1 MSTKTL
7 LFHRQFSV
15 THWKLM
21 GTAFVVLRV
30 LELSCLYWRKKS
42 CWLSCWLGRGM
53 DFGARFELSAMP
65 YSSLTRYRKEQCR
78 LMVWFVGLFGLLLP
92 ENLRGLLQKYIA
104 VIVEERFKNLK
115 KANGSFS
122 SFFIKAFKFTR
133 ALTTKSHLDSVLGA
147 GNVGDTS
154 VDPGH
159 YLKPAITEATDKT
172 LEVAARYGIGGHAAA
187 FRWTAWYSILSKL
200 YGDSITASP
209 VRALVTIKNAYDL
222 ATCDLWTLS

>member
-1 MSTKTL
+1 MP
-7 LFHRQFSV
+7 QPI
-15 THWKLM
+15 
-21 GTAFVVLRV
+21 LRSYV
-30 LELSCLYWRKKS
+30 S
-42 CWLSCWLGRGM
+42 
-53 DFGARFELSAMP
+53 
-65 YSSLTRYRKEQCR
+65 Q
-78 LMVWFVGLFGLLLP
+78 
-92 ENLRGLLQKYIA
+92 
-104 VIVEERFKNLK
+104 
-115 KANGSFS
+115 
-122 SFFIKAFKFTR
+122 
-133 ALTTKSHLDSVLGA
+133 
-147 GNVGDTS
+147 VGDTS